1 MWISQT
7 RVYGLRHLI
16 TAAISS
22 QQQSGSTTGQ
32 TQADKIKINGVS
44 FVPKIRTD
52 KKKAFCENKICH
64 VVQNFSLTDIAALD
78 CDERFL
84 SIEFEVTSSVVF
96 IGFIDS
102 NSNEIYLKQ
111 ENSKI
116 CSKIKRYIKLFFWI
130 KYINSFYFY
139 W

>member
-1 MWISQT
+1 MS
-7 RVYGLRHLI
+7 RR
-16 TAAISS
+16 
-22 QQQSGSTTGQ
+22 
-32 TQADKIKINGVS
+32 KI
-44 FVPKIRTD
+44 
-52 KKKAFCENKICH
+52 
-64 VVQNFSLTDIAALD
+64 FSLTDIAALD

-116 CSKIKRYIKLFFWI
+116 CSKLKVILNCFSELNILILFLLIDIK
-130 KYINSFYFY
+130 
-139 W
+139 

>member
-1 MWISQT
+1 MNSYAVICSILSVT
-7 RVYGLRHLI
+7 ILVNGSF

-22 QQQSGSTTGQ
+22 QQHIQSGSTTGQ

-78 CDERFL
+78 CYERFL
-84 SIEFEVTSSVVF
+84 SIEFEVTSSVVV

-116 CSKIKRYIKLFFWI
+116 CSKIKRYIKLFF
-130 KYINSFYFY
+130 
-139 W
+139 